1 MKKLLT
7 MAVALML
14 GACADDI
21 TSNKYSSYSAYY
33 SCDHVM
39 SLPALYHAVNNQG
52 MWCTITMNTAATIL
66 YFTSTTESSEELVT
80 KNTYYKKFALGIGT
94 GLIVGLPNIP
104 ELGADSPV
112 VTCYDLSCSNC
123 WEDSYVTRHMTL
135 QESGYA
141 KCNKCGRTYNLN
153 DQGLV
158 SDGESG
164 KSLYRYRVYYSGNNL
179 SVSNP

>member
-1 MKKLLT
+1 MKKLLAILLT
-7 MAVALML
+7 AVL
-14 GACADDI
+14 GACSDSI

-33 SCDHVM
+33 SCDHVL
-39 SLPALYHAVNNQG
+39 SLTTLYHCVTNQG

-66 YFTSTTESSEELVT
+66 YFTSTTESSQENIT
-80 KNTYYKKFALGIGT
+80 ANTYYKKFVLGIGT
-94 GLIVGLPNIP
+94 GLIVGMPNIP
-104 ELGADSPV
+104 EMGADSPV
-112 VTCYDLSCSNC
+112 VTCYDLSCPNC
-123 WEDSYVTRHMTL
+123 WENDVVTRHMTL

-141 KCNKCGRTYNLN
+141 RCSRCQRTYNLN

-158 SDGESG
+158 SEGESG